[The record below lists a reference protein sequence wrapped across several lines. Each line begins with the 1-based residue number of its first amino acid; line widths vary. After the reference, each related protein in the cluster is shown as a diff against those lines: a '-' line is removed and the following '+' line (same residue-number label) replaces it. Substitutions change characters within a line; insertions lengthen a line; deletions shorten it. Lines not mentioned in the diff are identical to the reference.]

1 MIDRWGYGDDQNG
14 VRGSVAPEGIG
25 MAHRRLENGLT
36 SSPAVMF
43 GEALRFA
50 REQAGLKQEDLGRL
64 LHCHRTVITRYEG
77 GKRPMDRDT
86 VERVDELLAMGG
98 LLVRLW
104 ERVDWDADIEHP
116 DWFQKYVELE
126 EEAVAVRVLQYM
138 RINGLLQSEEYAYEI
153 FRLGDARNNPQW
165 LAERVAARLSR
176 QDRFLAD
183 DGPSMIVILHESAI
197 RSVIGGP
204 GVMRRQMEHLLS
216 VGERANVVIQVAPFA
231 FRARKLPTTSVVLLE
246 MPDRKEW
253 VYSESL
259 YRGHFSDAPEVVQE
273 SRRDFDLVRGAVLSM
288 DDSHGL
294 IAEAMEEYRYAERR
308 AERGVVAE
316 EQLQRGQRGRVH
328 RGGPRVPR
336 PRPRA

>member
-1 MIDRWGYGDDQNG
+1 
-14 VRGSVAPEGIG
+14 
-25 MAHRRLENGLT
+25 
-36 SSPAVMF
+36 MF

-50 REQAGLKQEDLGRL
+50 REQAGLKQEELAAL

-77 GKRPMDRDT
+77 GKRPMDRDM
-86 VERVDELLAMGG
+86 VERADEFLAMGG

-104 ERVDWDADIEHP
+104 ERVDWHADVEHP

-126 EEAVAVRVLQYM
+126 EEAVGVRVLQYM
-138 RINGLLQSEEYAYEI
+138 RMNGLLQCEEYAYEI

-165 LAERVAARLSR
+165 LSERMTARLSR
-176 QDRFLAD
+176 QDRFLAEH
-183 DGPSMIVILHESAI
+183 GPSMIAILHESAI
-197 RSVIGGP
+197 RTVIGGP

-216 VGERANVVIQVAPFA
+216 VGERTNVAIQVAPFA
-231 FRARKLPTTSVVLLE
+231 LRARKLPSTPVILLE
-246 MPDRKEW
+246 MPDGKEW

-259 YRGHFSDAPEVVQE
+259 YRGHFSDAPAVVQE

-288 DDSHGL
+288 DDSHAL

-308 AERGVVAE
+308 AERGVVAQ

-328 RGGPRVPR
+328 RGGPRIPR

>member
-1 MIDRWGYGDDQNG
+1 M
-14 VRGSVAPEGIG
+14 
-25 MAHRRLENGLT
+25 ENGLT

-50 REQAGLKQEDLGRL
+50 REQAGYTQEELGKL
-64 LHCHRTVITRYEG
+64 LHCHRTVITRFES
-77 GKRPMDRDT
+77 GKRSMDRYI
-86 VERVDELLAMGG
+86 VVRADEVLGMRG

-104 ERVDWDADIEHP
+104 ERVDWHADIEHP

-126 EEAVAVRVLQYM
+126 EEAAAARVLQYM
-138 RINGLLQSEEYAYEI
+138 RINGLLQCEEYAYEI
-153 FRLGDARNNPQW
+153 FRLGDARDHPQW
-165 LAERVAARLSR
+165 LAERVATRLGR
-176 QDRFLAD
+176 QKRYLTD

-204 GVMRRQMEHLLS
+204 DVMRRQMEHLLS
-216 VGERANVVIQVAPFA
+216 VGERSNVQIQVAPFA
-231 FRARKLPTTSVVLLE
+231 FRARKSPTTSVVLLE
-246 MPDRKEW
+246 MPDGKEW

-259 YRGHFSDAPEVVQE
+259 YRGHFSDAPSVVQQT
-273 SRRDFDLVRGAVLSM
+273 RRDFDLVRGAVLSV
-288 DDSHGL
+288 DDSHAL
-294 IAEAMEEYRYAERR
+294 ITEVTEEYRYAERR
-308 AERGVVAE
+308 AERGVVVQ

>member
-1 MIDRWGYGDDQNG
+1 M
-14 VRGSVAPEGIG
+14 S
-25 MAHRRLENGLT
+25 HRRLENGLT

-50 REQAGLKQEDLGRL
+50 RESAGYTQEEMGKL
-64 LHCHRTVITRYEG
+64 LHCHRTVITRFEG
-77 GKRPMDRDT
+77 GKRSMDRDT
-86 VERVDELLAMGG
+86 VERADEVLGMRG

-104 ERVDWDADIEHP
+104 ERVDWHADIEHP

-126 EEAVAVRVLQYM
+126 EEAVAARVLQYM
-138 RINGLLQSEEYAYEI
+138 RINGLLQCEEYAYEI

-176 QDRFLAD
+176 QDRFLTD

-216 VGERANVVIQVAPFA
+216 VGERSNVLIQVAPFA
-231 FRARKLPTTSVVLLE
+231 FRARKLPSTSVMLLE
-246 MPDRKEW
+246 MPDGKEW

-259 YRGHFSDAPEVVQE
+259 YRGHFSDAPSVVQE
-273 SRRDFDLVRGAVLSM
+273 TRRDFDLVRGAVLSV
-288 DDSHGL
+288 DDSYAL
-294 IAEAMEEYRYAERR
+294 ISEATEEYRYAERR
-308 AERGVVAE
+308 AERGVVAQ

-328 RGGPRVPR
+328 RGSPRIPR
-336 PRPRA
+336 PRPRT